1 MFGND
6 GVIQKKRQLAST
18 NLPVNVEIG
27 FSIRPSSALEKKWG
41 NIIQFT
47 TGKACCGYGT
57 RVPSVFFYPN
67 SRKLIFVS
75 GRVTNGNFGSS
86 GWHCKDALL
95 TLSPNRDYQVKMVL
109 QQKYINVYVNGQA
122 ACSHVPRGSV
132 KPLKNVKV
140 YMSNPW
146 NAPAKATVK
155 DFYLKELSAPAQS
168 NIALSFSCVFVYLC
182 IKIAVFL
189 FLFLLFYFHPF
200 LLVEI
205 FYVQKLAEAPPKARD
220 ASFRSFTRV
229 RSTTRVPRW
238 TTTTNHGAPP
248 KVSTIANGGV
258 ATVVQVLHDNRMM
271 EFLVIVVAFCT

>member
-18 NLPVNVEIG
+18 NLPVNIEIG

-57 RVPSVFFYPN
+57 RVPSVYFHPN

-109 QQKYINVYVNGQA
+109 QQKYINVYNNKYAGCTA
-122 ACSHVPRGSV
+122 NCTASHWTKDRHRARILLPKGCTFES
-132 KPLKNVKV
+132 
-140 YMSNPW
+140 SN
-146 NAPAKATVK
+146 
-155 DFYLKELSAPAQS
+155 
-168 NIALSFSCVFVYLC
+168 
-182 IKIAVFL
+182 
-189 FLFLLFYFHPF
+189 
-200 LLVEI
+200 
-205 FYVQKLAEAPPKARD
+205 
-220 ASFRSFTRV
+220 
-229 RSTTRVPRW
+229 
-238 TTTTNHGAPP
+238 
-248 KVSTIANGGV
+248 
-258 ATVVQVLHDNRMM
+258 
-271 EFLVIVVAFCT
+271 